1 MAGEGEEEHDHQA
14 SVSGSREDWPVPHPP
29 KGEYASGMWMLLL
42 ANAGAAESARW
53 GIADRDAGCGLAT
66 VEAALD
72 IQVQYDRALDSFIGD
87 LLPYAAF
94 MPVPDEC
101 AGRMSVYVES
111 VEATDLRVCARIVVG
126 PGAGR
131 AFCSGIDAEVVEQ
144 ASVVLTDP
152 VEPGGTEM
160 DAVQTQGVIEAYAFD
175 PTLAPPQVVV
185 GALDGRVVALLDAA
199 QTVACARSVL
209 WDLAIHE
216 LSYDA
221 AFDGYVTDLD
231 HLGFALERPRHS
243 CQAYVAVRVAS
254 ASVLDFRAEVVVLEG
269 PMRRRGFAMS
279 KDLVPVDAGLLTAD
293 RVGLAADGWTLGEP
307 LPR

>member
-1 MAGEGEEEHDHQA
+1 
-14 SVSGSREDWPVPHPP
+14 
-29 KGEYASGMWMLLL
+29 MWMLLL
-42 ANAGAAESARW
+42 ANADAAESARW

-72 IQVQYDRALDSFIGD
+72 IQVEYDQALDSFIGD

-111 VEATDLRVCARIVVG
+111 VEPTDVRVCARITGG
-126 PGAGR
+126 PGIGR
-131 AFCSGIDAEVVEQ
+131 NFCGGLDARVVEQ
-144 ASVVLTDP
+144 TSVVLTDP
-152 VEPGGTEM
+152 VESGGTET
-160 DAVQTQGVIEAYAFD
+160 DAAQTQAVVESYVFD
-175 PTLAPPQVVV
+175 PTLAPPRVVV
-185 GALDGRVVALLDAA
+185 GALDGRVVALLDAE
-199 QTVACARSVL
+199 QTVACAMSVL
-209 WDLAIHE
+209 RDLAIHE
-216 LSYDA
+216 LGYDA

-231 HLGFALERPRHS
+231 QLSFVLDRPRHS

-269 PMRRRGFAMS
+269 RMRGRGFAMTR
-279 KDLVPVDAGLLTAD
+279 DLVPLDAGLLTAD
-293 RVGLAADGWTLGEP
+293 RVALAADGWTLGDP